1 MKKPKQITRF
11 KLTESL
17 RMLNLMVYQIR
28 IIKKRKSLIEQLKL
42 ELRLV

>member
-1 MKKPKQITRF
+1 MKKQKQITRF
-11 KLTESL
+11 KLTDKL
-17 RMLNLMVYQIR
+17 RMLNQMVYLIR